1 MNNLVRFQLALRMTT
16 ATPPRY
22 NHVAPVDSHSSRAF
36 ALIEH
41 VLIHELHAWVYL
53 LTAASSLENFYLWN
67 PLRVCDSCKRPIV
80 DTRIACLGVSV
91 DCCVEFGKMSNY
103 GIHCESATVAK
114 DQLLIHELHVW
125 EYLLTAASSLEK
137 CLIMESIASLRQLQ
151 KTIYSLFLLPTRF
164 QLEQQD
170 PRH

>member
-67 PLRVCDSCKRPIV
+67 PLRVCDSCKRPFTLFSYCQLDFNSNNKTLDIDQGDLTFTNPYCPFTLIV
-80 DTRIACLGVSV
+80 C
-91 DCCVEFGKMSNY
+91 MSLP
-103 GIHCESATVAK
+103 IPC
-114 DQLLIHELHVW
+114 I
-125 EYLLTAASSLEK
+125 
-137 CLIMESIASLRQLQ
+137 ILRQCNLR
-151 KTIYSLFLLPTRF
+151 SG
-164 QLEQQD
+164 
-170 PRH
+170 